1 MNHVSIR
8 CGDQWAEAIRSSRP
22 IQLVDDINGLR
33 AITQHDVAL
42 VVWQRS
48 LLNQVSKWIAELSYE
63 QLPHTR
69 LLVRPQD
76 LVNALT
82 EHVISCGMP
91 ACKSLD
97 LLVED
102 IDALVKA
109 FADLTGSDNVDV
121 RLERVNHDACRKFH
135 RDHVETRLVTTY
147 MGPGTQWV

>member
-1 MNHVSIR
+1 MV
-8 CGDQWAEAIRSSRP
+8 ASRP

-48 LLNQVSKWIAELSYE
+48 LPNQVSKWIAELSYE

-135 RDHVETRLVTTY
+135 RDR
-147 MGPGTQWV
+147 

>member
-1 MNHVSIR
+1 MV
-8 CGDQWAEAIRSSRP
+8 ASRP
-22 IQLVDDINGLR
+22 ILLVDDINGLR

-69 LLVRPQD
+69 LLFRPQD

-97 LLVED
+97 HLVED